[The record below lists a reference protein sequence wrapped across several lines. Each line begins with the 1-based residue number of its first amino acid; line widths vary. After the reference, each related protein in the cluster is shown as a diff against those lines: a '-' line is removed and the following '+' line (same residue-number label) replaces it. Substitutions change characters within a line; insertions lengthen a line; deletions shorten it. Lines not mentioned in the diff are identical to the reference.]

1 MALVSRDKHVVEWP
15 TFAWPDRWRR
25 LFDLEGDEGWLRTEE
40 FHDGDTLVVRAE
52 MPGINPEKDVE
63 ITVGDGV
70 VRIEARREEK
80 AEHKTK
86 RGYRSEFRYG
96 EFAREIVLPKG
107 SVGDDVKATYSDGIL
122 EVRVPCPEKA
132 QVQPHKIP
140 VTQV

>member
-25 LFDLEGDEGWLRTEE
+25 LFDLEGEEAWLRTEE

-52 MPGINPEKDVE
+52 LPGIDPEKDVAV
-63 ITVGDGV
+63 TVSDGV
-70 VRIEARREEK
+70 VRIQAHRDEK

-107 SVGDDVKATYSDGIL
+107 AAGDDVKATYSDGIL
-122 EVRVPCPEKA
+122 EVRVPCPEKTEA
-132 QVQPHKIP
+132 APHKIP